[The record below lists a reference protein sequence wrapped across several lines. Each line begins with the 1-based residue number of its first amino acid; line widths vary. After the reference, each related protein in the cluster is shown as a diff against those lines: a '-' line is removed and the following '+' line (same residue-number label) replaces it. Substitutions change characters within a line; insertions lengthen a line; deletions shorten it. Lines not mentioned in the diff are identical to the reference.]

1 MLNIMEETWET
12 IAENQR
18 NRADASCYGL
28 WTDAVFFVSTCVR
41 VDFFMLSQNWSQG
54 IEFLSKN
61 CLFRFFCR
69 DMQSVITVLGIKN

>member
-41 VDFFMLSQNWSQG
+41 VDFFMLSQNC
-54 IEFLSKN
+54 EP
-61 CLFRFFCR
+61 RY
-69 DMQSVITVLGIKN
+69 